1 MPASRSR
8 TIEWRRSLRQIY
20 ERGGAI
26 EISLAQPERLSES
39 DPSEHA
45 AGPDLVWRV
54 KIIDLTDDMIAV
66 ESPMT
71 LGRTIEVDTGA
82 DLVGAITIGQNRWTF
97 RTSNLGPHDSKRP
110 HGQLGLQLKMPDRV
124 DRSQR
129 RRVRVDTQEINLP
142 KVELW
147 PLLDPKSVVVA
158 ERANEL
164 AFEAVVAGTEIPI
177 ASGSEATMPTVGPKF
192 EASLANLGG
201 GGVGLAVEPSDS
213 GALGRHRLFW
223 LRLHLAPE
231 LPIPAC
237 VTGKVVHTHIDSSQR
252 TYVGIAFDFTFN
264 AAHQAVLASQ
274 VAYYIDRRQEL
285 QRQAKDQRDLGH
297 PT

>member
-8 TIEWRRSLRQIY
+8 THEWRRSLRQIC

-26 EISLAQPERLSES
+26 EISIARPEEEAGS
-39 DPSEHA
+39 DPAIHA

-54 KIIDLTDDMIAV
+54 KIVDLTDEMICV

-71 LGRTIEVDTGA
+71 LGRTIHIDPGS

-97 RTSNLGPHDSKRP
+97 RTTHLGPHEEKRS
-110 HGQLGLQLKMPDRV
+110 HGEAGLQLKMPERV

-129 RRVRVDTQEINLP
+129 RRVRVDTHQINLP

-147 PLLDPKSVVVA
+147 PLLDPKSVIPA

-164 AFEAVVAGTEIPI
+164 AFEAVVAGSPIPVTD
-177 ASGSEATMPTVGPKF
+177 EADAIMPTVGPKF
-192 EASLANLGG
+192 EATLANLGG
-201 GGVGLAVEPSDS
+201 GGVGLAVEPSDA
-213 GALGRHRLFW
+213 GPLGRHRLFW
-223 LRLHLAPE
+223 LRLNLAPE

-237 VTGKVVHTHIDSSQR
+237 VTGKVVHTHIDSTQR

-264 AAHQAVLASQ
+264 ASHQDILAAQ
-274 VAYYIDRRQEL
+274 VAYYIERRQEL
-285 QRQAKDQRDLGH
+285 QRQAKEQRDLGH
-297 PT
+297 PD